1 MRRVSICAMCGAE
14 LFPNDDDQAAPETG
28 ANTEEETKM
37 NSVDPRLLAGAKPE
51 DKTKGKEP
59 EDGLGG
65 LDGPDIPDM
74 IKLKSG
80 DGKHTVE
87 MKRKFAE
94 MSCLVSHIR
103 EGDKTAREIEI
114 KNVTGDILE
123 HVGKYLL
130 HHQGKVPAPIVK
142 PIESDDISKIVED
155 PWDAEFINGL
165 KKTTEKWGVN
175 EVIFKI
181 ILAANYMDIK
191 SLIHLGI
198 AKIATIVKQMSPDE
212 IKTILAED
220 ISGKRRKGDATPGA
234 ANTEQKADES

>member
-1 MRRVSICAMCGAE
+1 MG
-14 LFPNDDDQAAPETG
+14 DQAAPETC

-114 KNVTGDILE
+114 PNVTGDILE

-130 HHQGKVPAPIVK
+130 HHQGKTPAPIAK
-142 PIESDDISKIVED
+142 PIKSADISKIVQD

-198 AKIATIVKQMSPDE
+198 AKIATIVKQMSPDV
-212 IKTILAED
+212 IKKILAED
-220 ISGKRRKGDATPGA
+220 ISDKRQLKGA
-234 ANTEQKADES
+234 ANRDPEQKADEGKP

>member
-1 MRRVSICAMCGAE
+1 MG
-14 LFPNDDDQAAPETG
+14 DQAAPETC

-114 KNVTGDILE
+114 PNVTGDILE

-130 HHQGKVPAPIVK
+130 HHQGKTPAPIAK
-142 PIESDDISKIVED
+142 PIKSADISKIVQD

-165 KKTTEKWGVN
+165 KKTTEKWGV
-175 EVIFKI
+175 KRGH
-181 ILAANYMDIK
+181 LQD
-191 SLIHLGI
+191 HLGCQLHGHQESHTLGYRENRDHRQ
-198 AKIATIVKQMSPDE
+198 ADVSRQDQEDPCRGSEQRKRQRPDE
-212 IKTILAED
+212 A
-220 ISGKRRKGDATPGA
+220 R
-234 ANTEQKADES
+234 